1 MNILIIE
8 DKEQDVK
15 QLKEI
20 LFQVEKHRKISFNI
34 TSVEFLNHNDLL
46 SLFKYD
52 LIFLGIELKNG
63 NGIEIG
69 KKIRYV
75 NNKVKL
81 VIVTHHQRYI
91 LDGYKIKADRYFL
104 KPLNKEFFE
113 KEMVEIFND
122 LTNDL
127 AGIYDRSLYEKKIYF
142 KDILF
147 IEFYLKHSKVY
158 LYNGKILETKMP
170 LKDWANIV
178 NPYNFAY
185 SHKSFIVNLLHI
197 KKINGKDIILKT
209 KHVIPLSRHYKERL
223 KNAYTLY
230 VNKKD

>member
-20 LFQVEKHRKISFNI
+20 LFQVEKHRKNFFNI

-63 NGIEIG
+63 NGIDIG

-113 KEMVEIFND
+113 KEMVDIFND

-127 AGIYDRSLYEKKIYF
+127 AGIYDPSLYEKKIYF

-178 NPYNFAY
+178 NTYNFAY

-209 KHVIPLSRHYKERL
+209 KHVIPLSRHYKERF